1 MRLSTILLGIEGL
14 IEQWRC
20 KVYFSSILFG
30 LEGLIEQR
38 RWKVYFSSILFGLEG
53 LIEQRRYIFLLQGV
67 VPEVVD
73 CGIAEGEQDGV
84 EGEAL
89 ERILL
94 TRQQRVQAYA
104 TNRWRHIQNVGLE
117 FN

>member
-1 MRLSTILLGIEGL
+1 MFVL
-14 IEQWRC
+14 
-20 KVYFSSILFG
+20 K
-30 LEGLIEQR
+30 
-38 RWKVYFSSILFGLEG
+38 
-53 LIEQRRYIFLLQGV
+53 GV

-89 ERILL
+89 EWILL

-104 TNRWRHIQNVGLE
+104 ANR
-117 FN
+117 

>member
-1 MRLSTILLGIEGL
+1 M
-14 IEQWRC
+14 C
-20 KVYFSSILFG
+20 FSSILFG
-30 LEGLIEQR
+30 LDGLIKQR
-38 RWKVYFSSILFGLEG
+38 RYRACLSSILSLKKDDVKYTSLP
-53 LIEQRRYIFLLQGV
+53 LIEQRRYVFGLKGV

-73 CGIAEGEQDGV
+73 GGIAEGEQDGV

-104 TNRWRHIQNVGLE
+104 ANR
-117 FN
+117 